1 MRLAILLLVAGCD
14 WQLHRMQEQPRCETG
29 GTFRGE
35 SCMWMPPEG
44 TVSME
49 TPPTPPPVTRELV
62 ARGRNRFDTFC
73 APCHGIAADGNSY
86 IARVMTLRRPPSLVD
101 AAAASLPDDRILTV
115 IDRGYGVVLVED
127 AVCSSSDAGHDALLQ
142 LFARRFSQQVAVAT
156 SEEVLDRWR

>member
-115 IDRGYGVVLVED
+115 IERGYGVMPSYAS
-127 AVCSSSDAGHDALLQ
+127 AVPVRDRYAILHYLLAL
-142 LFARRFSQQVAVAT
+142 QQREIPIAEAPP
-156 SEEVLDRWR
+156 EAKQWLR